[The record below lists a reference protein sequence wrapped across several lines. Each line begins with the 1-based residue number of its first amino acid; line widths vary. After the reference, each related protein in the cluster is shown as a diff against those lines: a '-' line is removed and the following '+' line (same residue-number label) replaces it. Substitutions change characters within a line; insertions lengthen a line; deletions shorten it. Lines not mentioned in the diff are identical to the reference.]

1 MQHCD
6 NLLLSIKV
14 TDSMSR
20 VPRSIQE
27 FARWKGVFAHPI
39 CIGWNLSHPVGA
51 ELRNWLLLFSVPIL
65 REVLPST
72 YLNQLVV
79 AIHLF
84 SSKQNLRL
92 GRCLLHEFHAEFSDL
107 YGTHIHCLRLNS

>member
-1 MQHCD
+1 M
-6 NLLLSIKV
+6 
-14 TDSMSR
+14 
-20 VPRSIQE
+20 
-27 FARWKGVFAHPI
+27 FAHPI

-72 YLNQLVV
+72 YLNHLAKLVV

-84 SSKQNLRL
+84 SSQ
-92 GRCLLHEFHAEFSDL
+92 S
-107 YGTHIHCLRLNS
+107 I